1 MPVGEHALPEAGLLF
16 FQYRGKTESIHS
28 IELIYA
34 GPAGEVT
41 LNLQP

>member
-34 GPAGEVT
+34 GPAGEAT